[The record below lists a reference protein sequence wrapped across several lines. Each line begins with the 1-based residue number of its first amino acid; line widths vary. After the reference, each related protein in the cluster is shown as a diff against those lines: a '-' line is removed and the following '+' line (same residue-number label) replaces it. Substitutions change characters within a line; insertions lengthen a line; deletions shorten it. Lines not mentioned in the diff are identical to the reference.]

1 MTSEVHE
8 AEVKI
13 QNQLGLH
20 ARPAAQLV
28 RLSNRFGSDIFLS
41 KNGIEVNG
49 KSIMGVMMLAAER
62 GARVQIRA
70 VGTDARQA
78 VCDLVALIER
88 QFDEDDDG
96 QPVDRG
102 PSSSS

>member
-41 KNGIEVNG
+41 KNGVEVNG

-78 VCDLVALIER
+78 VRDLVALIER

-96 QPVDRG
+96 QPVDPG